1 MAQKVAFLYQQQRLE
16 ESASLIPAL
25 AAATKR
31 RRRERRRYSERL
43 MYDDLRAEK
52 DEENEGSD
60 KRWCHDI
67 QGRSCKRE
75 GRKVSNSRTQRP
87 GFEQECPDSIAN
99 GNA

>member
-52 DEENEGSD
+52 DEEND
-60 KRWCHDI
+60 
-67 QGRSCKRE
+67 
-75 GRKVSNSRTQRP
+75 NSRSTGASAYP
-87 GFEQECPDSIAN
+87 FFASKSI
-99 GNA
+99 GGRGRLYV